1 MLQST
6 EGFALG
12 YDCP

>member
-6 EGFALG
+6 EGRIPILL
-12 YDCP
+12 